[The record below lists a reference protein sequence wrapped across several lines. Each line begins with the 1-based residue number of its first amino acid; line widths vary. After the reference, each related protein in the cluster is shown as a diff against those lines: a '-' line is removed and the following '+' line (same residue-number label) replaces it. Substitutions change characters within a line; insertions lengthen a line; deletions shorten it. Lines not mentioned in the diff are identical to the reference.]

1 MNKELL
7 EKVIN
12 DRLKISLSQEVSE
25 EERKQALKDAMEATD
40 RHIQIEKM
48 ESSRKEDKKNKILK
62 CVEIGVPVA
71 LFALDC
77 TFKIIYMKKVC
88 NFEKDYTF
96 TTTPGKGIGSLFR
109 FK

>member
-7 EKVIN
+7 EKVIT
-12 DRLKISLSQEVSE
+12 DRLEKSLNQEVSE

-40 RHIQIEKM
+40 RQIQIEKM
-48 ESSRKEDKKNKILK
+48 ESSKKEDKKNKILK
-62 CVEIGVPVA
+62 CVEISVPIA

-77 TFKIIYMKKVC
+77 AFKIHYMKKVC

>member
-1 MNKELL
+1 MNKKLL
-7 EKVIN
+7 EKVIE
-12 DRLKISLSQEVSE
+12 DRLETSLNQEVDA
-25 EERKQALKDAMEATD
+25 EERKQALKEAMEATD
-40 RHIQIEKM
+40 RQIQIEKI

-62 CVEIGVPVA
+62 CVEIGIPVA

-77 TFKIIYMKKVC
+77 VFKIHYMKKVC